1 MSCTESYDHKT
12 KSESPTAKDTTD
24 QTGIEMS
31 FFSPIKLIALFVC
44 LFDCFKFKNWNSFTK
59 ENLG

>member
-24 QTGIEMS
+24 QTEIEMS
-31 FFSPIKLIALFVC
+31 FFSPIKLIALFV
-44 LFDCFKFKNWNSFTK
+44 
-59 ENLG
+59 